1 MKKFYLFIIS
11 LMVFTSLT
19 VASNLPDEGM
29 WLPMFVDRLN
39 YTDMQKLGLKLTAK
53 EIYDINNSSLKDA
66 IVIFGG
72 GCTGEMISAE
82 GLLLTNHHCGYG
94 QIQAHSSVNNDY
106 LKNGYWATNR
116 DMELPNPGL
125 SVRFLVK
132 MEDVTSQVKS
142 YLNDNMPEKDRNAK
156 IKTVTDSLSKEA
168 TKGTTNV
175 ALIRSFFDGNEF
187 YMFVYEVYKDVRF
200 VGAPPSAIGK
210 FGADT
215 DNWMWPRHTGDF
227 SMFRVY
233 MSPDGKPAEYNKD
246 NVPYKPKRFLSISVK
261 GVKEGDYAMI
271 MGYPGSTQR
280 YMTSYGVKMALD
292 ISDPSTVKIRTTK
305 LQIMKEDMDK
315 SDAVRIQYAS
325 KYAGTANYWKF
336 FQGEIKGLKRLDVVD
351 KKKELENQFVKWY
364 SADNT
369 LKEKYGNALTDISDA
384 YANLSK
390 YNTAVT
396 YTNEALFRGPEIV
409 AFTFKFEVLYNLLK
423 EPKPDQAKIDD
434 AVKTLKAAIDPF
446 FKDYNMPTDKKLFA
460 ALLKMYFE
468 DVPKDQQ
475 PAYLQVIFDKNKGDF
490 GKYAELVFSKSIF
503 TTKEKIMA
511 FLDAPKLK
519 ALDKD
524 PAYQF
529 TKAVIENHR
538 RIMEILA
545 PYNEKLSRGNR
556 LFVAGIREM
565 QPDKKFYPNAN
576 STMRLTYGIVK
587 DYFPADAVH
596 YNFYTTLDGVMEKED
611 PSSYEFSVPA
621 KLKELYK
628 AKDYGRYGE
637 NGVMKTCFIT
647 NNDITGGNSGSP
659 VLDGNGNLIGLAFD
673 GNWEAM
679 SGNIAF
685 EPELQRT
692 INVDIR
698 YVLFIIDKYAGATN
712 LISEMKFVE

>member
-1 MKKFYLFIIS
+1 MKKLFILFIS
-11 LMVFTSLT
+11 LIALSR
-19 VASNLPDEGM
+19 VAIAANIPDEGM
-29 WLPMFVDRLN
+29 WLPMFIDRLN
-39 YTDMQKLGLKLTAK
+39 YVDMQKMGLKLTAK

-94 QIQAHSSVNNDY
+94 SIQNHSSVDHDY
-106 LKNGYWATNR
+106 LRDGYWAKTR
-116 DMELPNPGL
+116 EMELPNPNL
-125 SVRFLVK
+125 TVRFLIR
-132 MEDVTSQVKS
+132 MEDVTTTVNSTI
-142 YLNDNMPEKDRNAK
+142 NDKMPEKDRNTK
-156 IKTVTDSLSKEA
+156 IKSVMDSLQKDA
-168 TKGTTNV
+168 VKGTSNIAV
-175 ALIRSFFDGNEF
+175 VRSFFDGNEF

-246 NVPYKPKRFLSISVK
+246 NVAYKPKKFLNVSLK

-292 ISDPSTVKIRTTK
+292 IADPATVKIRTTK

-336 FQGEIKGLKRLDVVD
+336 FQGEIRGLKRLDVVNQ
-351 KKKELENQFVKWY
+351 KKQLEDQFTKWFA
-364 SADNT
+364 SDNT
-369 LKEKYGNALTDISDA
+369 RMAKYGSALTDIGDA
-384 YANLSK
+384 YTTLTK
-390 YNTAVT
+390 YNTVVT

-409 AFTFKFEVLYNLLK
+409 AFTFKFEALYNLLK
-423 EPKPDQAKIDD
+423 AEKPEQAKIDE
-434 AVKTLKAAIDPF
+434 AVKSLKESIDPY
-446 FKDYNMPTDKKLFA
+446 FKDYNQITDQKLLA
-460 ALLKMYFE
+460 ALLKMFYE

-475 PAYLQVIFDKNKGDF
+475 PAYLQTVYEKNKGDF
-490 GKYAELVFSKSIF
+490 AKYAELIFSKSIF
-503 TTKEKIMA
+503 ASKDKINA
-511 FLDAPKLK
+511 FLNAPKLK
-519 ALDKD
+519 VLDKD

-538 RIMEILA
+538 KIMETLA
-545 PYNEKLSRGNR
+545 PVNEKLGRGNR

-611 PSSYEFSVPA
+611 PTSDEFNVPA

-628 AKDYGRYGE
+628 AKNYGRYGE

-659 VLDGNGNLIGLAFD
+659 VLDGSGNLIGLAFD

-712 LISEMKFVE
+712 LISEMKLVE